1 MADQETPKVDVITN
15 KHFALKNEWFRAA
28 CVKAGVE
35 PTTRQASKWRL
46 KKGKAYAFKGVKEEV
61 KDGLD

>member
-1 MADQETPKVDVITN
+1 MTVERVVKKEVVTNARYAKENDV
-15 KHFALKNEWFRAA
+15 FRDA

-46 KKGKAYAFKGVKEEV
+46 KKGKAFRHEN
-61 KDGLD
+61 